1 LGDANSVAL
10 WQNNDRRDDP
20 HLNPAR
26 TATEAQTGLPQQDRP
41 GQRRGGAALR
51 TAALRASPNGLIC
64 TRCSDGAARGEAETL
79 DRLA

>member
-1 LGDANSVAL
+1 MGDANSVAL

-41 GQRRGGAALR
+41 GQRLCGAALR
-51 TAALRASPNGLIC
+51 TAPLRVSPNGLI
-64 TRCSDGAARGEAETL
+64 DLA
-79 DRLA
+79 DRDVHWGVRR